1 MTESTIDIAADQFE
15 ILLERIKT
23 DSTAALHRDFYAPAL
38 SLAIPVPE
46 RNRLTA
52 AWTARSEAA
61 NAVNHL
67 IIEGTFTLPFVTTTL
82 REVTTLSIP
91 LTSLRALTAQA
102 CGWNASPD
110 IELAPPT
117 RELKLLRIQAVI
129 ATSDSTPLELLRL
142 YHRCNTLLIID
153 LDHEAL
159 PTEHEDNFPKTRVD
173 RVILAHWHS
182 GEPTLGARW
191 PTNIF
196 GVREVVLTNLDEE
209 YPSLIPTSTSTQ
221 RTRSPR

>member
-110 IELAPPT
+110 IEPSRSWVPIGFRPQDIGTGTQAPLGDLTVAKPSQRI
-117 RELKLLRIQAVI
+117 RE
-129 ATSDSTPLELLRL
+129 
-142 YHRCNTLLIID
+142 
-153 LDHEAL
+153 
-159 PTEHEDNFPKTRVD
+159 
-173 RVILAHWHS
+173 
-182 GEPTLGARW
+182 RW
-191 PTNIF
+191 SSF
-196 GVREVVLTNLDEE
+196 DCS
-209 YPSLIPTSTSTQ
+209 Y
-221 RTRSPR
+221 